1 MFVRSSLSTS
11 LLGIAMLLGILA
23 VVILPADAQ
32 TSNKSPLQVQASLVT
47 AGTLSLGEPIVVK
60 YTIKNTSSEEAH
72 TYMGVDRRGWVTN
85 TVTDAQGHTSLIQAE
100 RSRRQRG
107 GSHINGVSISPMSSA
122 TGYIVVNSTSTIR
135 TAGKYAFTVQTRLPY
150 ALGAQAEEVTP
161 DNYASSGNVAIR
173 NFVFPM
179 NVTPRD
185 PRRLKQTAEIL
196 REDVEDTKI
205 RDWSAAAVE
214 ALFSMPEADVLPI
227 WQALVS
233 DPATPRY
240 ALGFA
245 ADQLAR
251 LHTVAASDLV
261 AQMRWEP
268 AQIVEVGEPPIG
280 AMALED
286 MARLGDAKVKKHIAD
301 LYAAHEESHSYSLDV
316 AD

>member
-23 VVILPADAQ
+23 VIILPADAQ
-32 TSNKSPLQVQASLVT
+32 TSGKSPLQVQASLVT
-47 AGTLSLGEPIVVK
+47 AGTFSLGEPIVLK
-60 YTIKNTSSEEAH
+60 YTIRNTSSEEAH
-72 TYMGVDRRGWVTN
+72 TYMGVDQSGWITN
-85 TVTDAQGHTSLIQAE
+85 TVTDAQRHTSLIQEE
-100 RSRRQRG
+100 RFRHQKG
-107 GSHINGVSISPMSSA
+107 GSHINGVSLSPMSSA
-122 TGYIVVNSTSTIR
+122 TGYMVVNSSTAIR
-135 TAGKYAFTVQTRLPY
+135 VAGKYTFAVHMRLPY

-161 DNYASSGNVAIR
+161 DKYEASGNVTISD
-173 NFVFPM
+173 FIFLIG
-179 NVTPRD
+179 VTPRD
-185 PRRLKQTAEIL
+185 PQRLKQAAQTL
-196 REDVEDTKI
+196 REAVEDAKM

-214 ALFSMPEADVLPI
+214 ALFSMPEADVLSI

-233 DPATPRY
+233 DPGTPRY

-268 AQIVEVGEPPIG
+268 AQVVKAGEPPIG
-280 AMALED
+280 ATALED